1 LAAVS
6 QGTGDVVRGT
16 QARRGQP
23 DPPAADA
30 AAAGLLRAEDISM
43 AFTVRKGRADERIEV
58 LEKVSLDVQD
68 GEFCCVIGPS
78 GCGKSTLLRILDG
91 LIRPTSG
98 QVVIRGT
105 VCTSPRADV
114 GVVFQSFNLFPWRTV
129 AQNVELGLEE
139 RGIGRAERHERA
151 GRWLDRVGLTGFE
164 HFYPGQLSGGMQQ
177 RVGLARALA
186 IEPDILLMDEPFGSL
201 DAQTRLLLQAELLR
215 LWALDRKTVVFVTH
229 DVEEALFLADRVV
242 ILSPRPG
249 SVVGSVKVPFDRP
262 RGDRLRADPA
272 FAQLREE
279 LWEGLK
285 AGITVPQPEDP
296 APEPD
301 GAGP

>member
-1 LAAVS
+1 LD
-6 QGTGDVVRGT
+6 GDGGSG
-16 QARRGQP
+16 A
-23 DPPAADA
+23 
-30 AAAGLLRAEDISM
+30 LLRVDDVSM
-43 AFTVRKGRADERIEV
+43 GFTVRRGRRDEHIEV
-58 LEKVSLDVQD
+58 LSKVSLEVDR

-98 QVVIRGT
+98 QVVIGGR
-105 VCTSPRADV
+105 VCTAPRADV

-139 RGIGRAERHERA
+139 RGIARAQRRERA
-151 GRWLDRVGLTGFE
+151 GRWLERVGLTGFE
-164 HFYPGQLSGGMQQ
+164 HFYPAQLSGGMQQ

-242 ILSPRPG
+242 VISPRPG
-249 SVVGSVKVPFDRP
+249 TVVASVQVPFPRP
-262 RGDRLRADPA
+262 RIDSLRADPV
-272 FAQLREE
+272 FAGLREE
-279 LWEGLK
+279 LWERLK
-285 AGITVPQPEDP
+285 AGLVAPSAEIEAEP
-296 APEPD
+296 AGELPD
-301 GAGP
+301 RPPVGP

>member
-1 LAAVS
+1 VH
-6 QGTGDVVRGT
+6 GTAGKRS
-16 QARRGQP
+16 QP
-23 DPPAADA
+23 DAVGDES
-30 AAAGLLRAEDISM
+30 GTFLKVCDVSM
-43 AFTVRKGRADERIEV
+43 GFTVRRGRREERIEV
-58 LEKVSLDVQD
+58 LSEVNLTVDR

-91 LIRPTSG
+91 LLRPTSG
-98 QVVIRGT
+98 QVLIGGT
-105 VCTSPRADV
+105 VCTAPRSDV

-139 RGIGRAERHERA
+139 RGIARQQRRERSS
-151 GRWLDRVGLTGFE
+151 RWLERVGLSGFE
-164 HFYPGQLSGGMQQ
+164 HFYPAQLSGGMQQ

-201 DAQTRLLLQAELLR
+201 DAQTRLLLQSELLR

-242 ILSPRPG
+242 VISPRPG
-249 SVVGSVKVPFDRP
+249 TVAASVKVPFPRP
-262 RGDRLRADPA
+262 RADALRADPA
-272 FAQLREE
+272 FASLREE

-285 AGITVPQPEDP
+285 AGLMEPPPDTDP
-296 APEPD
+296 AGELPERPPV
-301 GAGP
+301 GP